1 MSSSNSNAAARRRRA
16 GPSVPPPMTSL
27 AARASQ
33 QQVQNQQ
40 RIIQNQTQPQTQQ
53 MSPTNQSS
61 TQQPPRPVLTPA
73 QMLIAHENRIT
84 ELEKAIPE
92 IMQNFVMNEDENVQ
106 LAVSDTNANNI
117 DTDEIMNTINTQVSG
132 KLETVEAKNVMLMKR
147 VEQLEEQLGSLMKSF
162 NILRDFATETN
173 VLVMKVFNSEN
184 MVMTTNEEE
193 ENVPIDSEKPTF
205 SNINTVKE
213 SDIQDMTNTDE
224 MDPVD

>member
-40 RIIQNQTQPQTQQ
+40 RMLQAQAQAQQT
-53 MSPTNQSS
+53 SPTNQSQN
-61 TQQPPRPVLTPA
+61 TPRPVLTPA

-92 IMQNFVMNEDENVQ
+92 IMQNIVMNEDENVQ
-106 LAVSDTNANNI
+106 LAVSDTNNVN
-117 DTDEIMNTINTQVSG
+117 TEEIMNTINTQVSG

-213 SDIQDMTNTDE
+213 SEIQDMTNTDE